1 MTKEA
6 GSPFEHFIKNG
17 NSHKIIPSLESKNQE
32 TRIAAIEALGQITD
46 DHAMNALIGM
56 INHPDLPTRLAA
68 IKALGVNG
76 KQTGKS
82 HLQHLL
88 TVEKNEQ
95 VIKAIREAIS
105 SMPLV
110 K

>member
-1 MTKEA
+1 MSKDA
-6 GSPFEHFIKNG
+6 GSPFEHFIKHG
-17 NSHKIIPSLESKNQE
+17 NSQKIIPSLESKSQE

-46 DHAMNALIGM
+46 DHAMNALIRM
-56 INHPDLPTRLAA
+56 ISHPDMPTRLAA
-68 IKALGVNG
+68 IKALGVTG

-88 TVEKNEQ
+88 TVEKDEQ

-105 SMPLV
+105 SIPLV
-110 K
+110 T